1 VENTAKQKQEPKQEQ
16 GQEPGQGQEQE
27 RKNNLSNM
35 FCYATSGKHCL
46 VLPFR
51 ELVI

>member
-1 VENTAKQKQEPKQEQ
+1 MENTAKQKQEPKQ